1 MISADFKITPRISP
15 VNPKGKLPNSLS
27 STIPYRFKLNPY
39 QGSTDRN
46 LSRDIPII
54 EILARST
61 SLLQFVRRS
70 AQLNQDNQPILVH
83 CSAGSGRSGCFIVL
97 DWMLRMADAEG
108 KSHTFILDG

>member
-1 MISADFKITPRISP
+1 MISADFRITLRLLP
-15 VNPKGKLPNSLS
+15 VNPKGKL
-27 STIPYRFKLNPY
+27 FKLN
-39 QGSTDRN
+39 
-46 LSRDIPII
+46 LDIPII
-54 EILARST
+54 SLLARST

-108 KSHTFILDG
+108 MSHDIQL

>member
-15 VNPKGKLPNSLS
+15 VNPKGKLPNSTS
-27 STIPYRFKLNPY
+27 SPIPYRFKFTHTRDQRTKTGP
-39 QGSTDRN
+39 DN
-46 LSRDIPII
+46 LIN

-108 KSHTFILDG
+108 KSRVLF

>member
-1 MISADFKITPRISP
+1 MISADFRITLRLLP
-15 VNPKGKLPNSLS
+15 VNPKGKLSNSTS
-27 STIPYRFKLNPY
+27 ETIPHLFKLN
-39 QGSTDRN
+39 
-46 LSRDIPII
+46 LDIPII
-54 EILARST
+54 SFLARST

-108 KSHTFILDG
+108 MSLQL